1 MHSPLGCFLR
11 PILQWWAAENYY
23 RTELLTGVG
32 QSFAL
37 IGLVGGIVL
46 QGVFTGGLSKPQWI
60 LTFSAFFHTVRLFG
74 GTAGAIYMGHFL
86 ATARSCTRISWGC
99 T

>member
-1 MHSPLGCFLR
+1 MHSPRGSFLR
-11 PILQWWAAENYY
+11 PYSSSWAAENYY

-86 ATARSCTRISWGC
+86 ADREKLHSNLLVCT
-99 T
+99 